1 VFAVRVEETEGTG
14 PRAEQIELACH
25 WQEVSGAVFLPLWIV
40 CRCSD
45 SLKRDMGE
53 EGGEALSCSQERETR
68 ERVRERMDEEE
79 MVVLLVLLAQMI

>member
-1 VFAVRVEETEGTG
+1 
-14 PRAEQIELACH
+14 
-25 WQEVSGAVFLPLWIV
+25 
-40 CRCSD
+40 
-45 SLKRDMGE
+45 MGE